1 EAYLHQQNRSA
12 RNQRK
17 LNQTVRLS
25 SLLHEKTRQS
35 VGAKNGTIPLYASRS
50 SAIGQ
55 LIKSFR

>member
-1 EAYLHQQNRSA
+1 LHQQNRSA